1 VTSRVLLVD
10 DDPELCAVIQGA
22 PCLRDFDIAARTSPV
37 EALALLESRDFD
49 VVLTDLQMP
58 AMTGVEL
65 CRAIL
70 ERKPDMPVVVMTSF
84 ADVRAAIDAIR
95 AGAHDFLQKPFE
107 PEQLAVR
114 LEAALQYRGLGEELA
129 RLRTAARVAPK
140 FDGIVGE
147 SGAMLKVF
155 DLIRRVAETD
165 ASVLISGES
174 GTGKELVA
182 RALHERSS
190 RNTGPYVAINCAAM
204 PESLLESELF
214 GHMKG
219 AFTDAH
225 STRTGLFV
233 KANKGTLFLD
243 EIGEMPLGMQ
253 AKLLRALQERT
264 VRPVGGNDEVP
275 FDTRVLAAT
284 NRDLEADV
292 AAGRFRED
300 LFYRVNVVKIHVP
313 PLRARGRDVLLL
325 AQHYL
330 ARGTSGAA
338 DEVRGM
344 SRGAAQ
350 ALLRYSWPGNVREL
364 QNCVERAVAL
374 ARFDRIGFDDLPDR
388 IQQTST
394 PTLGPSS
401 PEAEAMLP
409 LEEVERRYILHV
421 LDAVGGN
428 KTLAARLLGFDRR
441 TLYRKLEAF
450 GVAPKGSATSD
461 AAPAL
466 TDSEPTIE
474 SAAPV
479 TDATAA
485 TIAAPP
491 MPADDAA
498 LDPALVPGS
507 PPLPSPSASPPPSPP
522 HLEPAPVEM
531 LAAPDE

>member
-1 VTSRVLLVD
+1 
-10 DDPELCAVIQGA
+10 
-22 PCLRDFDIAARTSPV
+22 
-37 EALALLESRDFD
+37 
-49 VVLTDLQMP
+49 
-58 AMTGVEL
+58 
-65 CRAIL
+65 
-70 ERKPDMPVVVMTSF
+70 
-84 ADVRAAIDAIR
+84 
-95 AGAHDFLQKPFE
+95 
-107 PEQLAVR
+107 
-114 LEAALQYRGLGEELA
+114 
-129 RLRTAARVAPK
+129 
-140 FDGIVGE
+140 
-147 SGAMLKVF
+147 
-155 DLIRRVAETD
+155 
-165 ASVLISGES
+165 
-174 GTGKELVA
+174 
-182 RALHERSS
+182 
-190 RNTGPYVAINCAAM
+190 
-204 PESLLESELF
+204 
-214 GHMKG
+214 
-219 AFTDAH
+219 
-225 STRTGLFV
+225 
-233 KANKGTLFLD
+233 
-243 EIGEMPLGMQ
+243 
-253 AKLLRALQERT
+253 
-264 VRPVGGNDEVP
+264 
-275 FDTRVLAAT
+275 
-284 NRDLEADV
+284 
-292 AAGRFRED
+292 
-300 LFYRVNVVKIHVP
+300 
-313 PLRARGRDVLLL
+313 
-325 AQHYL
+325 
-330 ARGTSGAA
+330 
-338 DEVRGM
+338 M